1 MAGGILPDPA
11 SGSPLAGRVP
21 GRVAMA
27 AFPIET
33 DPTRV
38 PWVMSAERA
47 CAFAHV
53 ADIAAAIRTS
63 KIRSL
68 LRALSI
74 GCRSSY
80 NYAWVDHKR
89 ETPCKGG
96 VTRQR
101 PLWLPRG
108 PTSMPFLSIGPL
120 PADRQPSLWVV
131 SGVYACLRGTQ
142 RI

>member
-11 SGSPLAGRVP
+11 SGSPLAGRMP

-68 LRALSI
+68 LLALSI
-74 GCRSSY
+74 GCRSLTTRGPTK
-80 NYAWVDHKR
+80 YAR
-89 ETPCKGG
+89 PCARGG

-101 PLWLPRG
+101 PSW
-108 PTSMPFLSIGPL
+108 
-120 PADRQPSLWVV
+120 
-131 SGVYACLRGTQ
+131 LRGDLL
-142 RI
+142 RRRY

>member
-11 SGSPLAGRVP
+11 SGSPLAGRMP
-21 GRVAMA
+21 GRVAIA
-27 AFPIET
+27 ALPVDT

-38 PWVMSAERA
+38 PRVLSAERA

-74 GCRSSY
+74 GCRSLPQLRVGRL
-80 NYAWVDHKR
+80 N
-89 ETPCKGG
+89 
-96 VTRQR
+96 TRDPVHGR
-101 PLWLPRG
+101 SDPAKAFVAPRG
-108 PTSMPFLSIGPL
+108 PASTPL
-120 PADRQPSLWVV
+120 LV
-131 SGVYACLRGTQ
+131 SS
-142 RI
+142 